1 MIESV
6 LTVGFFLSAMVATE
20 GIRVYSRV
28 ESVEALILLVP
39 RIAGTVTAAETVPG
53 AVQG

>member
-1 MIESV
+1 MIETV
-6 LTVGFFLSAMVATE
+6 LTVGFSLSAMVATE
-20 GIRVYSRV
+20 GVKVHSRV
-28 ESVEALILLVP
+28 ESVESLVLPVP